1 MKIVPIINRIAAQC
15 PSFDTVKPAQSL
27 QALPDNEITASKKY
41 AFVYQS
47 DDDSGGFE
55 TMHATQQHNERFSVI
70 IACRNIDLDAEGE
83 PLEDLKTELRA
94 GLVGF
99 EMAGG
104 YAPISWASGRMLETS
119 KRLVWWVET
128 FETFKYT

>member
-1 MKIVPIINRIAAQC
+1 MKIIPIITRIDTAC
-15 PSFDTVKPAQSL
+15 PSFNEVMQAQSL
-27 QALPDNEITASKKY
+27 QSLPDSEIVASKKY

-47 DDDSGGFE
+47 DDDSAGFE
-55 TMHATQQHNERFSVI
+55 TMHGTQQENERFSVI
-70 IACRNIDLDAEGE
+70 IACRNIDLDSEEE

-99 EMAGG
+99 EPTG
-104 YAPISWASGRMLETS
+104 YAPINRASGRMLAIS